1 MEEELDLTKS
11 SWSADNEIFIS
22 VIKES
27 IEENYPEINIIEE
40 LGEINFTLEDLID
53 NKKAFHFMERLEKKY
68 PSGV

>member
-11 SWSADNEIFIS
+11 NWIQENGIYISA
-22 VIKES
+22 IKES

-53 NKKAFHFMERLEKKY
+53 NKKVVHFMERLEQKY

>member
-11 SWSADNEIFIS
+11 RWTPENEILIS

-40 LGEINFTLEDLID
+40 LGEINFTIEDLID
-53 NKKAFHFMERLEKKY
+53 NKKFVHFIEKLEKKY
-68 PSGV
+68 PIE

>member
-11 SWSADNEIFIS
+11 RWTSENEILIS

-53 NKKAFHFMERLEKKY
+53 NKKFVHFIEKLEKKY
-68 PSGV
+68 PIE

>member
-11 SWSADNEIFIS
+11 NWIQENEIYIS
-22 VIKES
+22 AIKES

-53 NKKAFHFMERLEKKY
+53 NKKAVHFMERLEQKY
-68 PSGV
+68 PSEV

>member
-11 SWSADNEIFIS
+11 NWVQENEIYIS
-22 VIKES
+22 AIKES

-53 NKKAFHFMERLEKKY
+53 NKKVVHFMERLEQKY

>member
-11 SWSADNEIFIS
+11 KWTSENEILIS

-53 NKKAFHFMERLEKKY
+53 NKKFVHFIEKLEKKY
-68 PSGV
+68 PIE